1 MVDHPTPS
9 LVSSECVCLVCMELL
24 YEPVTTL
31 CGHTFCR
38 LCLARSLDHKNL
50 CPFCRVSL
58 SVHISPT
65 RQHVNVAI
73 KTLLQRWCEGR
84 YERRHARVTAA
95 LREQA
100 SYLPLFV
107 CTLMFPG
114 VRCPLHIFEPRYR
127 LMIRSVLESGYNR
140 FGMVVHTDSDG
151 GFGSIGCTAEIRN
164 VRLLSDG
171 RSLVDTVGGQ
181 RFRVVE
187 RGQRNGYNVAK
198 VEWLDDMSAE
208 DEQRL
213 YGSRSP
219 SLPQLQA
226 EVYRLV
232 NDMLLPRLVNRFD
245 LESQLGEMPVMADDS
260 ARFAYWLCAVL
271 PLRMD
276 EKYAFLQLDSSWQR
290 YSTLYG
296 ALRRLEQS
304 QRDSS

>member
-9 LVSSECVCLVCMELL
+9 LVSSECLCLVCMELL
-24 YEPVTTL
+24 YEPVTTV

-73 KTLLQRWCEGR
+73 KALLQRWCEGR

-95 LREQA
+95 LQEQA
-100 SYLPLFV
+100 SYLPMFV

-114 VRCPLHIFEPRYR
+114 VRCPLHIYEPRYR

-140 FGMVVHTDSDG
+140 FGMVVHTDGLG
-151 GFGSIGCTAEIRN
+151 GYGAIGCTSEIRN

-187 RGQRNGYNVAK
+187 RGVRNGYDVAR
-198 VEWLDDMSAE
+198 VEWLHDISAE
-208 DEQRL
+208 EEQRL
-213 YGSRSP
+213 YGRRSP
-219 SLPQLQA
+219 STAQLQA
-226 EVYRLV
+226 EVFRLV
-232 NDMLLPRLVNRFD
+232 HDMLLPRLVNRFD
-245 LESQLGEMPVMADDS
+245 LEAQLGEMPSMAEDS

-290 YSTLYG
+290 YSTLYV
-296 ALRRLEQS
+296 ALKRLEERS
-304 QRDSS
+304 RS